1 MNVTDIYASGNVYN
15 KGSVVVA
22 IKLATVHNP
31 QLQCSLYKQIPLLTQ
46 IFLCLDYNAT
56 NIIECPPSKRCQ
68 YDEVR
73 IPYSL
78 FGS

>member
-1 MNVTDIYASGNVYN
+1 MNITDIYASGNVYN

-68 YDEVR
+68 YDEVM
-73 IPYSL
+73 IPYTL